1 MEYTGMAEMTSKLDE
16 KDLEQ
21 IGQYLAE
28 KYPILKSGT
37 NQLRYSEIDLDIRER
52 IVRVEEELKN
62 QRELIHEVL
71 KMMDTRFAEMLAHSN
86 SRFEQV
92 DKRFEQVD
100 KRFEQVDK
108 RFEEMRTDMN
118 SRFEQADKR
127 FEEMRTDMNSR
138 FEQVDKRFEEMRTD
152 MNKRFEETNSN
163 MNSRFNMMMWFMGLG
178 FTIITAFI
186 AGVLV
191 ILK

>member
-118 SRFEQADKR
+118 SRFEQVDKR

-138 FEQVDKRFEEMRTD
+138 FEQVDKRFETVD
-152 MNKRFEETNSN
+152 KRFEDIISN
-163 MNSRFNMMMWFMGLG
+163 MNSRFNMLMWFMGLG